1 MNSIFSPLIPNFT
14 IPTQQIKNKAINAA
28 AKTNEHT
35 ASAEAA
41 ANIAAANAAAQRA
54 NITTQYNQSIV
65 EKKAANAHLVAA
77 KAEINKAKT
86 AKAVQKT
93 IINQANQRDVT
104 IAKYNHQQASINATA
119 AQIGAHTSAA
129 HAAAQ
134 RASLA
139 QNQVMSIAEKQAAN
153 AHLVAAQAET
163 KKAEARKA
171 SENAYDILMNQYRNS
186 LDGSIMQY
194 KNQKAIEENANIAA
208 NKDATMINHYQ
219 LAIMQYEMKKI
230 EAAQASINA
239 ALAQSAAHTAA
250 AQAAAK
256 RAAVAKN
263 NNNHVMA
270 ASEKQVVKTHLSA
283 ARVETKSIVQYNQQ
297 KQEAIKKYN
306 QQIEATNRSN

>member
-1 MNSIFSPLIPNFT
+1 MNSIFSPLLPNFT
-14 IPTQQIKNKAINAA
+14 TSIQQIKNKAINAA

-54 NITTQYNQSIV
+54 NITAQYNQSIA

-77 KAEINKAKT
+77 QAEINKAKT

-93 IINQANQRDVT
+93 IINRANQRDVT
-104 IAKYNHQQASINATA
+104 VAKYNHQQASINATA

-153 AHLVAAQAET
+153 AHLVAAQAEA

-171 SENAYDILMNQYRNS
+171 SENAYDMLMKS
-186 LDGSIMQY
+186 LDKSTMEY

-230 EAAQASINA
+230 EEAQASIQA

-250 AQAAAK
+250 AQAAEK
-256 RAAVAKN
+256 RASIAKN

-283 ARVETKSIVQYNQQ
+283 ARVETKSIAQYNQQ

-306 QQIEATNRSN
+306 QSY